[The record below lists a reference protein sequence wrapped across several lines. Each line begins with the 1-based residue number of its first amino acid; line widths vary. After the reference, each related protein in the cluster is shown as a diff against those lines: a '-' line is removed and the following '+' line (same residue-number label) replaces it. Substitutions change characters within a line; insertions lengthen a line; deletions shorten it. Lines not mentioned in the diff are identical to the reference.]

1 MKWFY
6 IAQHLNW
13 KLRLVSIFRLRV
25 VFYRS
30 NYHCGDGD
38 DNVDAERD
46 AFAVD
51 RGVNCRFV
59 VEKIF
64 AAYLEV
70 QVRLK

>member
-1 MKWFY
+1 M
-6 IAQHLNW
+6 
-13 KLRLVSIFRLRV
+13 